1 VALSNASKVRI
12 YVGDT
17 DPANQILDDEQ
28 IAFALEEDSS
38 VRGAAALAA
47 EWIAALFSK
56 KADMST
62 GDMSISYSQKAT
74 QFLALATRLRSRS
87 AESALPY
94 AGGISQ
100 TSKAARE
107 ADTDRVLPAFTVDM
121 LDRQGVSSSA
131 SEAED
136 A

>member
-1 VALSNASKVRI
+1 VALSDASKVRI
-12 YVGDT
+12 YIGDT
-17 DPANQILDDEQ
+17 DPADQILDDAT
-28 IAFALEEDSS
+28 IDFALEEESS
-38 VRGAAALAA
+38 VRAAAALAA
-47 EWIAALFSK
+47 EWIAAIFSK

-74 QFLALATRLRSRS
+74 QFLAIATRLRSRS